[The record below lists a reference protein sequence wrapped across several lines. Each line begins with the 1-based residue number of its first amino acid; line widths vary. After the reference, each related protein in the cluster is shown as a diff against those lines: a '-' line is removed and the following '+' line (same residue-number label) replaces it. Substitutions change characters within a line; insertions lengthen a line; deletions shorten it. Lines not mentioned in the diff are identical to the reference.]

1 MGSGTMATAV
11 TDSHPIT
18 IPNILRLELSSANWA
33 IFTLCFQEVMQA
45 NQKWGHFDG
54 SSTCLIPADANK
66 PTNDE
71 KAAMADW
78 DHEESIVLYMLSQ
91 HLLDSTAVCLQNVT
105 SV

>member
-1 MGSGTMATAV
+1 MSTSTPSTIEQLPSNIPHLE
-11 TDSHPIT
+11 TDG
-18 IPNILRLELSSANWA
+18 LNWA
-33 IFTLCFQEVMQA
+33 IFIMCFQEVMQA

-54 SSTCLIPADANK
+54 SSTCPIPANANK
-66 PTNDE
+66 PTNDK